1 MYIGTCIAQYFQ
13 KLVLKMCIIN
23 ELTSSCPGK
32 NHKDKTDN
40 MIIITLWLHRWRL
53 IRYVGIHVHTH
64 VHIHVCKYAGSL

>member
-40 MIIITLWLHRWRL
+40 MIIITLWLHR
-53 IRYVGIHVHTH
+53 
-64 VHIHVCKYAGSL
+64 